1 MSACVFKNASPIYT
15 YSSIF
20 LAKYKEK
27 KGVKDL
33 HNIVYKTHISN
44 YNIPRFTWN
53 TLYITEVIAVTEI
66 LTNGK
71 IGIRKTYDDVRQ
83 KLEQRQ

>member
-1 MSACVFKNASPIYT
+1 MSACVFKNVSPIYT

-27 KGVKDL
+27 RGVKDL

>member
-27 KGVKDL
+27 RGVK
-33 HNIVYKTHISN
+33 
-44 YNIPRFTWN
+44 
-53 TLYITEVIAVTEI
+53 EV
-66 LTNGK
+66 
-71 IGIRKTYDDVRQ
+71 
-83 KLEQRQ
+83 

>member
-15 YSSIF
+15 YISIF

-27 KGVKDL
+27 RGVKDL

-44 YNIPRFTWN
+44 YNIPRFT
-53 TLYITEVIAVTEI
+53 
-66 LTNGK
+66 
-71 IGIRKTYDDVRQ
+71 
-83 KLEQRQ
+83 

>member
-1 MSACVFKNASPIYT
+1 MSACVFKNVSPIYT

-27 KGVKDL
+27 RGVKDL

-44 YNIPRFTWN
+44 YNIPRFT
-53 TLYITEVIAVTEI
+53 
-66 LTNGK
+66 
-71 IGIRKTYDDVRQ
+71 
-83 KLEQRQ
+83 